1 MLALIDPMSPEKK
14 KRMFQLLVKM
24 GYKEIEVGFPSAS
37 ETEFQFM
44 RMLVEEKMI
53 PDDVVVQVL
62 TQVRPR
68 SELTSGQDDEG
79 DEVS

>member
-1 MLALIDPMSPEKK
+1 MSPEKK

-44 RMLVEEKMI
+44 RMLVEEGMI

-62 TQVRPR
+62 TQVRRRARP
-68 SELTSGQDDEG
+68 
-79 DEVS
+79 EVCL